1 MKTLLSILYT
11 FGVTTGVVS
20 LDSYQLDPGV
30 LITALA
36 VAGLFVL
43 ALNDDGRAGR
53 PLVVHRVA
61 RFPSARASGPVVREN
76 ALDLAA

>member
-20 LDSYQLDPGV
+20 LDSYQLDPGI

-53 PLVVHRVA
+53 SLVAPPVTRFPAQRANRPVA
-61 RFPSARASGPVVREN
+61 RES